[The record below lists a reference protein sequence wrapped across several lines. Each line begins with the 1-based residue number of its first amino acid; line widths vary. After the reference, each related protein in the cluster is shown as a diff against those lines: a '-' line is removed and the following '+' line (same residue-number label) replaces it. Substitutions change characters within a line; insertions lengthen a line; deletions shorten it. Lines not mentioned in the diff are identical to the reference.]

1 MPPLDL
7 LIQNARLRH
16 NTQLVDIA
24 ISAGTITQVATGI
37 QATADQT
44 IDAKG
49 SLVSE
54 PFANP
59 HMHLDKVYTLPM
71 MDEKA
76 LTFYHSPGMG
86 KAINAV
92 EQAAKIKEQYDR
104 EWIVKNAR
112 RALAFA
118 ALHGVLYL
126 RAFADVDR
134 LAGQEGL
141 AALLQL
147 REEFKDILTIQV
159 VAFAEDGIVRE
170 PQTADLI
177 RQSMQ
182 MGADVVGGHPF
193 IELTDEDARQHVCTI
208 FDIAEEFDADVSML
222 VDDADDASQRQTE
235 MMAVET
241 IRRGWQGRVLAH
253 HARAMSS
260 YPEPYY
266 RKLATLLQQADMGIV
281 TNPHTGPLYTRVRD
295 LQQDGIDVMLG
306 QDDISDAYYPY
317 GRNNMLEVAFLASH
331 LLWMT
336 TRSEMEVL
344 YDMITSIPIHRLGI
358 KHAGITAGA
367 PADLVVL
374 GKPNL
379 IEALRFHQPPQWVIS
394 KGKLVDSERMEKL
407 SEPWE

>member
-1 MPPLDL
+1 MLPLDI
-7 LIQNARLRH
+7 LIQNAQLRH
-16 NTQLVDIA
+16 EANPVDIA
-24 ISAGTITQVATGI
+24 ISDGKIVQVSADI
-37 QATADQT
+37 QSTAERK
-44 IDAKG
+44 IDVAG
-49 SLVSE
+49 SLVTP

-71 MDEKA
+71 MDEQA

-92 EQAAKIKEQYDR
+92 EQAVKIKEKYDR
-104 EWIVKNAR
+104 KWIVKNAR
-112 RALAFA
+112 RALALA
-118 ALHGVLYL
+118 AQHGVLYL

-141 AALLQL
+141 AALLEL
-147 REEFKDILTIQV
+147 RDEFKDILTVQV

-170 PQTADLI
+170 PQTAELM

-193 IELTDEDARQHVCTI
+193 IELTDEAARQHVNTI
-208 FDIAEEFDADVSML
+208 FDIAQEFNADISML
-222 VDDADDASQRQTE
+222 VDDADDPTQRQTE
-235 MMAVET
+235 MMAVEA

-253 HARAMSS
+253 HARAMSV

-281 TNPHTGPLYTRVRD
+281 SNPHTGPLYTRVRD
-295 LQQDGIDVMLG
+295 LLQDGIDVALG

-331 LLWMT
+331 LFWMT
-336 TRSEMEVL
+336 TRAEMETL
-344 YDMITSIPIHRLGI
+344 FDMVTTVPTRRLGI
-358 KHAGITAGA
+358 QHPGIVPGA
-367 PADLVVL
+367 PADLVIL
-374 GKPNL
+374 GKPDL
-379 IEALRFHQPPQWVIS
+379 VEALRFHQPPQWVIS
-394 KGKLVDSERMEKL
+394 RGKLVDTAKMEEMSL
-407 SEPWE
+407 

>member
-1 MPPLDL
+1 
-7 LIQNARLRH
+7 
-16 NTQLVDIA
+16 
-24 ISAGTITQVATGI
+24 
-37 QATADQT
+37 
-44 IDAKG
+44 
-49 SLVSE
+49 
-54 PFANP
+54 
-59 HMHLDKVYTLPM
+59 
-71 MDEKA
+71 
-76 LTFYHSPGMG
+76 
-86 KAINAV
+86 
-92 EQAAKIKEQYDR
+92 
-104 EWIVKNAR
+104 
-112 RALAFA
+112 
-118 ALHGVLYL
+118 
-126 RAFADVDR
+126 
-134 LAGQEGL
+134 
-141 AALLQL
+141 
-147 REEFKDILTIQV
+147 
-159 VAFAEDGIVRE
+159 
-170 PQTADLI
+170 
-177 RQSMQ
+177 MQ

-295 LQQDGIDVMLG
+295 LLQDGIDVALG

-336 TRSEMEVL
+336 TRTEMEVL
-344 YDMITSIPIHRLGI
+344 YDMITRIPIHRLGI
-358 KHAGITAGA
+358 KHPGITAGA
-367 PADLVVL
+367 PADLVIL
-374 GKPNL
+374 GKPNM

-394 KGKLVDSERMEKL
+394 KGKLVDSAKMEKL
-407 SEPWE
+407 SEPWQ

>member
-1 MPPLDL
+1 MPSLDI
-7 LIQNARLRH
+7 LIQNARLRQS
-16 NTQLVDIA
+16 TELVDIA
-24 ISAGTITQVATGI
+24 ISAGSIVQVAAGI
-37 QATADQT
+37 QAIADLK
-44 IDAKG
+44 IDAAG
-49 SLVSE
+49 SLVSQ

-86 KAINAV
+86 RAINAV

-104 EWIVKNAR
+104 NWIVKNAR
-112 RALAFA
+112 RALALA

-141 AALLQL
+141 SALLQV
-147 REEFKDILTIQV
+147 RDEFKDILTVQV

-182 MGADVVGGHPF
+182 LGADVVGGHPF
-193 IELTDEDARQHVCTI
+193 IELTDEGARQHVCTI

-260 YPEPYY
+260 YPEAYY

-295 LQQDGIDVMLG
+295 LLQDGIDVALG

-336 TRSEMEVL
+336 TRTEMEVL
-344 YDMITSIPIHRLGI
+344 YDMISGTPTRRLGI
-358 KHAGITAGA
+358 THPGITAGA
-367 PADLVVL
+367 PADLVIL
-374 GKPNL
+374 GKPDL
-379 IEALRFHQPPQWVIS
+379 IEALRFHLPPKWVIS
-394 KGKLVDSERMEKL
+394 KGKLVDSAKMETL
-407 SEPWE
+407 SEPWQ

>member
-1 MPPLDL
+1 MMPVLDI
-7 LIQNARLRH
+7 LIRNARLRNH
-16 NTQLVDIA
+16 PDLVDIA
-24 ISAGTITQVATGI
+24 IANGLIAQVSPGIKGSAALE
-37 QATADQT
+37 
-44 IDAKG
+44 IDAAG
-49 SLVSE
+49 SLVTE

-71 MDEKA
+71 MDEQA
-76 LTFYHSPGMG
+76 LTFYHSSGMG
-86 KAINAV
+86 RAINAV
-92 EQAAKIKEQYDR
+92 EEAAKVKEQYDR
-104 EWIVKNAR
+104 KWIMVNAR

-134 LAGQEGL
+134 LAGQEGI
-141 AALLQL
+141 AALLQV
-147 REEFKDILTIQV
+147 REEFKDILTVQV

-177 RQSMQ
+177 RQSML

-193 IELTDEDARQHVCTI
+193 IELTDADANQHVRTI
-208 FDIAEEFDADVSML
+208 FDIAEEFNADVSML
-222 VDDADDASQRQTE
+222 VDDAGDPGLRQTE

-266 RKLATLLQQADMGIV
+266 RRLVTLLKQADMGVV
-281 TNPHTGPLYTRVRD
+281 TNPHTGPLHTRVREM
-295 LQQDGIDVMLG
+295 LQDGIDVTLG

-336 TRSEMEVL
+336 TRAEMEIL
-344 YDMITSIPIHRLGI
+344 YDMATILPIRRLGI
-358 KHAGITAGA
+358 HHPGIKAGA
-367 PADLVVL
+367 SADLVIL
-374 GKPNL
+374 GKIDIL
-379 IEALRFHQPPQWVIS
+379 EALRFHMPPRWVIS
-394 KGKLVDSERMEKL
+394 RGKLVDSEKMVRLAE
-407 SEPWE
+407 S